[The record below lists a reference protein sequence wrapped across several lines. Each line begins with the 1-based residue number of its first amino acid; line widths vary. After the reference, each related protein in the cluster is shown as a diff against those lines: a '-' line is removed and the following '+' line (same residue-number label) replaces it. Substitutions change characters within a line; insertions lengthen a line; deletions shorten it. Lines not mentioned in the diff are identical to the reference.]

1 MTIRVLVA
9 DEQLLPLDAIAEVLS
24 GVKDFEVVGA
34 VSRSS
39 MIVPVAVRR
48 RPDVAVLGMGTAQG
62 GFRLVREL
70 GRRLPDCRVVIM
82 TARPTRTLVDR
93 AVSAGVLGVVPKQ
106 TKIPR
111 LVDAIRD
118 AAAVGRPPG
127 AGRPGGAR
135 PGLGTPGLGGPA
147 AGEPEP
153 AVPPAAPAPF
163 AEQVLSEREREILR
177 LTATGASVKEVA
189 RELYLA
195 AGTVRNLTSGAMRKL
210 DGRNRFD
217 AARIASERGLL

>member
-9 DEQLLPLDAIAEVLS
+9 DEHLLPLDAIAEVLAS
-24 GVKDFEVVGA
+24 VKDFEVVGA

-48 RPDVAVLGMGTAQG
+48 RPDVAVLGMGPAQG

-93 AVSAGVLGVVPKQ
+93 AVSAGARGVVTKQ
-106 TKIPR
+106 TKIPC

-118 AAAVGRPPG
+118 AAVGRPAGSRPV
-127 AGRPGGAR
+127 AGRP
-135 PGLGTPGLGGPA
+135 A
-147 AGEPEP
+147 AGDTPEAP
-153 AVPPAAPAPF
+153 VRPAAPTAV
-163 AEQVLSEREREILR
+163 AEQILSEREREILR

>member
-24 GVKDFEVVGA
+24 GVKGFEVVGA
-34 VSRSS
+34 VNRSS
-39 MIVPVAVRR
+39 LIVPVAVRR
-48 RPDVAVLGMGTAQG
+48 RPDVAVLGMGTAHG
-62 GFRLVREL
+62 CFRLVREL
-70 GRRLPDCRVVIM
+70 GRRLPDCRVVLM

-118 AAAVGRPPG
+118 AAAVGRPAGALPPG
-127 AGRPGGAR
+127 GRPA
-135 PGLGTPGLGGPA
+135 PGETGP
-147 AGEPEP
+147 PP
-153 AVPPAAPAPF
+153 RPAAPAAV

-217 AARIASERGLL
+217 AARIATERGLL

>member
-9 DEQLLPLDAIAEVLS
+9 DEQLLPLDAIAEVLAS
-24 GVKDFEVVGA
+24 VKDFEVVGA
-34 VSRSS
+34 VNRSS
-39 MIVPVAVRR
+39 MVVPVAVRR

-70 GRRLPDCRVVIM
+70 GKRLPDCRVVLM
-82 TARPTRTLVDR
+82 AARPTRTLVDR
-93 AVSAGVLGVVPKQ
+93 AVSAGALGVVTKQ

-118 AAAVGRPPG
+118 AAAGGRPAPG
-127 AGRPGGAR
+127 DTQPAPD
-135 PGLGTPGLGGPA
+135 GPA
-147 AGEPEP
+147 VRT
-153 AVPPAAPAPF
+153 AV
-163 AEQVLSEREREILR
+163 AEQVLSAREREILR

-217 AARIASERGLL
+217 AARIAAERGLL

>member
-9 DEQLLPLDAIAEVLS
+9 DEQLLPLDAIAEVLAS
-24 GVKDFEVVGA
+24 VQDFEVVGA

-48 RPDVAVLGMGTAQG
+48 RPDVAVLGMGTALG

-118 AAAVGRPPG
+118 AAAGG
-127 AGRPGGAR
+127 GSAGRGV
-135 PGLGTPGLGGPA
+135 GT
-147 AGEPEP
+147 
-153 AVPPAAPAPF
+153 AVRPAAPAAV

>member
-1 MTIRVLVA
+1 MLVA
-9 DEQLLPLDAIAEVLS
+9 DEQLLPLDAIAEVLAS
-24 GVKDFEVVGA
+24 VKDFEVVGA
-34 VSRSS
+34 VNRSS

-70 GRRLPDCRVVIM
+70 GRRLPDCRIVIM

-118 AAAVGRPPG
+118 AAAGGRPASAVG
-127 AGRPGGAR
+127 GRAAGGRAA
-135 PGLGTPGLGGPA
+135 A
-147 AGEPEP
+147 AGETGPP
-153 AVPPAAPAPF
+153 FGPAAPAAV

-195 AGTVRNLTSGAMRKL
+195 AGTVRNVTSGAMRKL

>member
-24 GVKDFEVVGA
+24 SVKDFEVVGA

-70 GRRLPDCRVVIM
+70 GMRLPDCRVVLM
-82 TARPTRTLVDR
+82 AARPTRTLVDR
-93 AVSAGVLGVVPKQ
+93 AVSAGVLGVVTKQ

-118 AAAVGRPPG
+118 AAAGGRPAPG
-127 AGRPGGAR
+127 DAEPPADD
-135 PGLGTPGLGGPA
+135 PA
-147 AGEPEP
+147 ARTARS
-153 AVPPAAPAPF
+153 AV

-217 AARIASERGLL
+217 AARIAAERGLL

>member
-9 DEQLLPLDAIAEVLS
+9 DEQLLPLDAIAEVLAS
-24 GVKDFEVVGA
+24 VKDFEVVGA
-34 VSRSS
+34 VNRSS
-39 MIVPVAVRR
+39 MVVPVAVRR

-70 GRRLPDCRVVIM
+70 GKRLPDCRVVLM
-82 TARPTRTLVDR
+82 AARPTRTLVDR
-93 AVSAGVLGVVPKQ
+93 AVSAGALGVVTKQ

-118 AAAVGRPPG
+118 AAAGGRPAPG
-127 AGRPGGAR
+127 EAPD
-135 PGLGTPGLGGPA
+135 GPA
-147 AGEPEP
+147 VRT
-153 AVPPAAPAPF
+153 AV
-163 AEQVLSEREREILR
+163 AEQVLSAREREILR

-217 AARIASERGLL
+217 AARIAAERGLL

>member
-9 DEQLLPLDAIAEVLS
+9 DEQLLPLDAIAEVLAS
-24 GVKDFEVVGA
+24 VQDFEVVGA
-34 VSRSS
+34 VNRSS

-48 RPDVAVLGMGTAQG
+48 RPDVAVLGMGTVQG

-70 GRRLPDCRVVIM
+70 GRRLPDCRIVIM

-118 AAAVGRPPG
+118 AAAGGRTT
-127 AGRPGGAR
+127 GG
-135 PGLGTPGLGGPA
+135 
-147 AGEPEP
+147 
-153 AVPPAAPAPF
+153 
-163 AEQVLSEREREILR
+163 
-177 LTATGASVKEVA
+177 
-189 RELYLA
+189 
-195 AGTVRNLTSGAMRKL
+195 
-210 DGRNRFD
+210 
-217 AARIASERGLL
+217 